1 MAMQPDVEEE
11 LLSLLEHLG
20 SVPIFSGFRV
30 ARSLFACV
38 VFCTSLFIRFV
49 LVIVLIVLP

>member
-20 SVPIFSGFRV
+20 SVPIFSGFRI
-30 ARSLFACV
+30 SLINLRV
-38 VFCTSLFIRFV
+38 VELAMEYWSSIHA
-49 LVIVLIVLP
+49 IG